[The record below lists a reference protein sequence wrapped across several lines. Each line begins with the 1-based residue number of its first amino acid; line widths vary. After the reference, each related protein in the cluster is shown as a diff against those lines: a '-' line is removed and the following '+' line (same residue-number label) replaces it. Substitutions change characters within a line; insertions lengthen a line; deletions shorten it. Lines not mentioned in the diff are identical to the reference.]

1 MKTHRYALVALLGCL
16 PWLSACGNQK
26 EIDLDTSAAVSEAMT
41 EVSVEVEQALA
52 TENIT
57 ISDDNDGSKAE
68 ITPQGDL
75 IIDGRKVA
83 VTPAQR
89 AMLLEYRGHVA
100 GIAQAGAAIGMQG
113 ASLASKAVGQA
124 LKGVFTGNTEE
135 MEKSIEAEASK
146 IEAQAMKLCAR
157 LPAMHA
163 SQQQLA
169 AALPEFKPYA
179 TMTKQDIEDCDT
191 DPDIQTR

>member
-26 EIDLDTSAAVSEAMT
+26 DIDLDTSAAVSEAMT

-75 IIDGRKVA
+75 IIDGHKVA

-146 IEAQAMKLCAR
+146 IEAQAQKLCAR

-163 SQQQLA
+163 SQQKLA

-191 DPDIQTR
+191 DSDIQMN